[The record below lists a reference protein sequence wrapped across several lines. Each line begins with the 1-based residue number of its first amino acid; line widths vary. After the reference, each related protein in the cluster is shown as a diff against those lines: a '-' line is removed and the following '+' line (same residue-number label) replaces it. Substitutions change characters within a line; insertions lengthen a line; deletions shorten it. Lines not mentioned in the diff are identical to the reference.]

1 MNVGA
6 FEAKTHFSQ
15 LLDRVRRGERITIT
29 KRGVPAAMLVPID
42 DQETLTP
49 REAVARLRQIR
60 KGLSAGAAIRDLIDD
75 GRKY

>member
-1 MNVGA
+1 
-6 FEAKTHFSQ
+6 
-15 LLDRVRRGERITIT
+15 
-29 KRGVPAAMLVPID
+29 MLVPID